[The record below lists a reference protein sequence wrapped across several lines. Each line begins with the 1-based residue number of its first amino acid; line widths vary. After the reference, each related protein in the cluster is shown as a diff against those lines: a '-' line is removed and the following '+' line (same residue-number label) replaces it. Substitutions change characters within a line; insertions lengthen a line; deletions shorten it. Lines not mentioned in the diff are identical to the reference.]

1 VARPRISALIV
12 SFNTRHL
19 LLQSIASAIREPD
32 VEVVV
37 VDNASSD
44 GSADA
49 VEHEYPRVR
58 LVRSQTNLG
67 MAGGTNAAACVASG
81 QDLLLLNPDAALTPG
96 ALDGMV
102 RLLNAQPRAAA
113 VGPALVYP
121 SGAPQSSAFRFPGLV
136 QVALDLF
143 PVNRLMDTRLNGRIH
158 GRAPRLV
165 DYVLGACMLIRRE
178 AWDRIGPLDEGYF
191 MYLEEV
197 DWCRRALRQ
206 GWQVW
211 YEPRTK
217 VIHHGGAATSQ
228 QPEKMFTQLWR
239 SRLRYYER
247 FHGPLH
253 NRLVRG
259 LVRLGMRAAA
269 RRDNAG
275 RRRAAVAIR
284 QLTA

>member
-1 VARPRISALIV
+1 
-12 SFNTRHL
+12 
-19 LLQSIASAIREPD
+19 
-32 VEVVV
+32 
-37 VDNASSD
+37 
-44 GSADA
+44 
-49 VEHEYPRVR
+49 
-58 LVRSQTNLG
+58 
-67 MAGGTNAAACVASG
+67 
-81 QDLLLLNPDAALTPG
+81 
-96 ALDGMV
+96 
-102 RLLNAQPRAAA
+102 
-113 VGPALVYP
+113 
-121 SGAPQSSAFRFPGLV
+121 
-136 QVALDLF
+136 
-143 PVNRLMDTRLNGRIH
+143 MDTRLNGRIH